1 MSMQTVLDLVWEV
14 ARSLLVPVIMGVGY
28 FIIDELKKHGHQ
40 TAVAS
45 AIVRGMGAGFLAA
58 QSRGVD
64 PFSPEG
70 RALVARAG
78 AEYMAKAV
86 PDAMNALAIDSV
98 GAAERVHAELGVAAA
113 GSTK

>member
-1 MSMQTVLDLVWEV
+1 
-14 ARSLLVPVIMGVGY
+14 
-28 FIIDELKKHGHQ
+28 LKKHGHQ

-58 QSRGVD
+58 QARGVD
-64 PFSPEG
+64 PFSPQG
-70 RALVARAG
+70 RALVATVG

-113 GSTK
+113 VSAVAEVASVA